1 MARIRPA
8 ITVPGLNGGAPSA
21 YIGSGTR
28 VNATAT
34 TASTAEAA
42 VPANTGLIVVRVAAP
57 GVSIRF
63 GATGMDA
70 AANAAT
76 SIMLPAAGEYLI
88 ELAATDT
95 HFRCIRTLAADVGIQ
110 LEALTPS

>member
-1 MARIRPA
+1 MALTRLPA
-8 ITVPGLNGGAPSA
+8 LAGANGAAPQA
-21 YIGSGTR
+21 LFGTGTR

-42 VPANTGLIVVRVAAP
+42 VPTAGALTLVRVAAP

-63 GATGMDA
+63 GATGMGA
-70 AANAAT
+70 AANDAN
-76 SIMLPAAGEYLI
+76 SIMLPAAGDYLI
-88 ELAATDT
+88 QLAATDT

-110 LEALTPS
+110 LEALSAQ